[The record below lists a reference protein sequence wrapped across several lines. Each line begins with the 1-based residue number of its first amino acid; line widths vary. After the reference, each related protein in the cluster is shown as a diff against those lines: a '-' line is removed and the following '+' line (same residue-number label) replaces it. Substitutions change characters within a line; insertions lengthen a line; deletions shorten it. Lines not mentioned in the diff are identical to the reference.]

1 MCGVSMNSSLL
12 FRLCLYSHSTS
23 VSINDQQY
31 THLYPHSVLCH
42 YSWSNVYPF
51 VCTLRAVSLFM
62 IQCIP
67 FVCTLRAVPVH
78 TLCAVSVFMIHC
90 MLICIHTVRCQ
101 YPWCILYPSV
111 STLYGVSIHDAYY
124 THLYPH
130 CTVSVSMMH
139 TIPICIHTPV
149 CTQTPCCQNPWSIIY
164 PFLST
169 LQSVSVVTLRAVSE
183 SMIHN
188 IPTRIHTPACS
199 SVLTPG
205 WIGIHAP
212 CFICQC
218 PRSMLYMSV
227 STPHLL

>member
-1 MCGVSMNSSLL
+1 MHTPCCVII
-12 FRLCLYSHSTS
+12 HDP
-23 VSINDQQY
+23 VY
-31 THLYPHSVLCH
+31 THLYAHSVLCH
-42 YSWSNVYPF
+42 YSWSSVYHSYAHS
-51 VCTLRAVSLFM
+51 V
-62 IQCIP
+62 
-67 FVCTLRAVPVH
+67 
-78 TLCAVSVFMIHC
+78 LCLYTPSA
-90 MLICIHTVRCQ
+90 LCQ
-101 YPWCILYPSV
+101 YSWSTVCSSVSTLYGVSILDAYYTASV

-205 WIGIHAP
+205 VRLVSTLHALYVSVARLHALYVSVHTP
-212 CFICQC
+212 CFICQY